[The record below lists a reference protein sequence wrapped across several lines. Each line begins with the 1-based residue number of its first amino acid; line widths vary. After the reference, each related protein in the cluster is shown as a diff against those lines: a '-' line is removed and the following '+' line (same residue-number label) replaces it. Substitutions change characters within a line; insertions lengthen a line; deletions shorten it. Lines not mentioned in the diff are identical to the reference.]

1 MRYDLAR
8 AAVVVEGATPVSF
21 GTGSTTMI
29 VLGILLNI
37 AGLGVICWAIFRLAV
52 FALPFFV
59 GVTAGSCALQIG
71 TAPLGAI
78 AVGVI
83 SSACALVLGQ
93 YVFAFTRSA
102 LVRFV
107 VGALFVLPASVAGY
121 QLAAGIADAGT
132 NAKWW
137 HDAFALI
144 GAVVV
149 GATAWT
155 RLATLQV
162 PSSERLH
169 GESSALRHETAKTSS

>member
-1 MRYDLAR
+1 LRYDLAR

-37 AGLGVICWAIFRLAV
+37 AGLGVICWAVFKLAV

-59 GVTAGSCALQIG
+59 GVAVGFFALQTG
-71 TAPLGAI
+71 AEPLGAI

-83 SSACALVLGQ
+83 SSACAFVLGQ

-121 QLAAGIADAGT
+121 QLAAGIADVGM

-144 GAVVV
+144 GEVVV
-149 GATAWT
+149 GAAAWT
-155 RLATLQV
+155 RLTTLQV
-162 PSSERLH
+162 PSLERLH
-169 GESSALRHETAKTSS
+169 VESSALPHETAKTSS